1 MQQPVTPPARLLE
14 QLWAHTPGGW
24 ATLWARRKATGDS
37 VTRWIDLAQRGAA
50 TISAYQEAARLD
62 ADGYDVYIS
71 TCPARK
77 RGQDGGRI
85 KQADVAMIPAYY
97 LDIDTQQDPGKAG
110 KGAPVD
116 VQTALGLLQWSNVPP
131 TCCVSSG
138 HGLHAY
144 WVLSDPWDLSR
155 DSLAEAKAALRG
167 FADAVAADMGWP
179 DLDTHASEPARVL
192 RIDGTHNHKG
202 DPLPVE
208 LVLSGGREYTREELR
223 AYAQAILP
231 PDDDQDLDEVPAGQ
245 LGKPTGGEA
254 TGRDYLAAGL
264 AHDARLR
271 ELWDGAGRTG
281 DESADDLALL
291 NKLAYWCNRD
301 PDRMRD
307 AFLGSPYCAQK
318 DPAHQRKAA
327 RKDYLDATIRKAITD
342 CASTAADR
350 DGEYQAQR
358 QATAAQDFAGCGDA
372 PLPELTLDELR
383 RYELND
389 MGTAKLLARMVRGR
403 AVYVPEYRY
412 YFVYRRGRWIP
423 GGRDDLPAHNLVSD
437 VVRYVRTLIPP
448 APKPTAAG
456 TVRDLTSG
464 PKAAQA
470 DPWEDHRKYYARY
483 GQLKYRET
491 LLRDTRREISA
502 GASIFDRPAYLL
514 NLRNGTY
521 NLDTGELQPH
531 NPGDM
536 LSLQADV
543 EYVPG
548 AYDARW
554 VQFISEIMEG
564 NQERARYLQKAL
576 GYALQGEAN
585 EECYFTAI
593 GEGTRNGKGTLFDS
607 VMGVLGRPSEGGYAN
622 QMDFATIAHT
632 RQAQDGSRATP
643 DLARLR
649 GARLVLT
656 NEPPR
661 GVSLN
666 EALLKQLTGNDDI
679 VGRPLYGDV
688 LQFKPVFK
696 LFITANNLPTIA
708 DDSLFRSGRVKVLPF
723 TRSFGEDER
732 DTRLKAYFRQREVKS
747 AILNWLLDGYR
758 MYREE
763 GLADTEEGRRLTARY
778 RRDNDYT
785 QQFLDECFDPTGA
798 GTVTIKAL
806 RMRYANWCLDI
817 GAKALGLKLFKEE
830 VKRKGIQLVV
840 IHKQDHVKGS
850 FRVEPSA
857 YASTGV

>member
-1 MQQPVTPPARLLE
+1 MQQQLTPPVRLLE
-14 QLWAHTPGGW
+14 QLFAHAPGGW
-24 ATLWARRKATGDS
+24 ATLWARRKATGES
-37 VTRWIDLAQRGAA
+37 ATRWIDLAQGASA
-50 TISAYQEAARLD
+50 IDGAYQEAAQLD

-110 KGAPVD
+110 KGVPVD
-116 VQTALGLLQWSNVPP
+116 VPTALGLLQWSNVPP

-144 WVLSDPWDLSR
+144 WVLSDPWDLSK
-155 DSLAEAKAALRG
+155 DSLADAKAALRG
-167 FADAVAADMGWP
+167 FADALAADMGWP

-192 RIDGTHNHKG
+192 RIDGTRNHKG
-202 DPLPVE
+202 DPLPVD
-208 LVLSGGREYTREELR
+208 LLLTGGREYAREELQ

-231 PDDDQDLDEVPAGQ
+231 PTDEQDLEEVPAARMD
-245 LGKPTGGEA
+245 KPTGGA
-254 TGRDYLAAGL
+254 ARDYLAAGL
-264 AHDARLR
+264 EHDARLR

-301 PDRMRD
+301 PAQMRE

-327 RKDYLDATIRKAITD
+327 RKDYLAATISRAIAD
-342 CASTAADR
+342 CTTTAADR
-350 DGEYQAQR
+350 DADYQAQR

-372 PLPELTLDELR
+372 PLPELTLEELR

-389 MGTAKLLARMVRGR
+389 MGAAQLLARMVRGR

-412 YFVYRRGRWIP
+412 YFVYRRGRWVP
-423 GGRDDLPAHNLVSD
+423 GGRDDLPMHNLVRD
-437 VVRYVRTLIPP
+437 VVRYVRALIPP
-448 APKPTAAG
+448 APKPTEG
-456 TVRDLTSG
+456 G
-464 PKAAQA
+464 KKAY
-470 DPWEDHRKYYARY
+470 DPWEDHRRYYARY
-483 GQLKYRET
+483 GQLKYRDT
-491 LLRDTRREISA
+491 LIRDTRKEISA
-502 GASIFDRPAYLL
+502 AASVFDQPAYLL

-521 NLDTGELQPH
+521 NLETGELQPH

-554 VQFISEIMEG
+554 VRFVDEIMEG

-607 VMGVLGRPSEGGYAN
+607 VMGVLGRPDRGGYAN

-679 VGRPLYGDV
+679 VGRPLYGDL

-696 LFITANNLPTIA
+696 LFVTANNLPTIA
-708 DDSLFRSGRVKVLPF
+708 DDSLFRSGRVKALPF
-723 TRSFGEDER
+723 TRHFGEGER
-732 DTRLKAYFRQREVKS
+732 DTRLKAYFRRPEVKS
-747 AILNWLLDGYR
+747 AIFNWLLDGYR

-763 GLADTEEGRRLTARY
+763 GLTDTDEGRRLVDQY
-778 RRDNDYT
+778 RLDNDYT
-785 QQFLDECFDPTGA
+785 QQFLDERFDLAATGA
-798 GTVTIKAL
+798 VPLTRL
-806 RMRYANWCLDI
+806 RLNYESWCRDI
-817 GAKALGLKLFKEE
+817 GAKAHGRKLFKEDL
-830 VKRKGIQLVV
+830 KRHGAQFTRA
-840 IHKQDHVKGS
+840 QGQYHVKGA
-850 FRVEPSA
+850 FRPEPIFYTS
-857 YASTGV
+857 V